1 MRIIYL
7 FALLPLACASGPT
20 NPAVSRDTA
29 TQINRDRRYSHAS
42 NGDIVLGPVA
52 VNERVVGQR
61 DAAGNIHVTTD
72 RWFLQRAAELTR
84 AQLSLASLAR
94 QRSAS
99 PEVIQLADRT
109 ASENQLI
116 DQRVRDLARRRN
128 MAVVDRLGSD
138 ESNTLAQV
146 ASLDGGEF
154 DRAYIDA
161 AQTIDREQL
170 ALWDD
175 VLRSS
180 GDQQVAQLAFDTL
193 PALRAA
199 DQQAAATS
207 TRM

>member
-1 MRIIYL
+1 MCIIYL

-20 NPAVSRDTA
+20 NPTVSRDTA
-29 TQINRDRRYSHAS
+29 RQINADRRYSHAS

-72 RWFLQRAAELTR
+72 HWFLQRAAELTR
-84 AQLSLASLAR
+84 AQLTLATLAH

-99 PEVIQLADRT
+99 PEVMQLADRT

-116 DQRVRDLARRRN
+116 EQRLHHLAARRN
-128 MAVVDRLGSD
+128 MNVSDRLGPD
-138 ESNTLAQV
+138 QSNLVAQLS
-146 ASLDGGEF
+146 SLDGGEF

-161 AQTIDREQL
+161 TQLLDREQL

-180 GDQQVAQLAFDTL
+180 GDQQLAQFAYDTM
-193 PALRAA
+193 PSLRAA